1 MSTASAAGI
10 LLIGLNLLAWP
21 YFLFLLVSS
30 IAAWAGRRSPR
41 GETQPKRRFLIVV
54 PAHNE
59 EDGLGAT
66 VRSCRGLDYPHELFE
81 VLVIADNCTDGTA
94 SVARAEGAEVLERH
108 DETKKSKGFAIEHL
122 IDGMKE
128 SGRLARYDALV
139 VIDAD
144 STASANLLRALDR
157 SLEHADWAQCFYTV
171 ANPDDSWRTRLLTYA
186 FTLFNGVIPLGQ
198 WILGQSAGFKGN
210 GMCFSTRGLDRV
222 PWRCRGLVEDME
234 YSWEVR
240 LAGGRIAFVPE
251 AKVYG
256 VMLARGGPAA
266 AAQRKRWEFGRKALK
281 ARVIPALLRPS
292 RLGLGERIVSLL
304 EVTMPT
310 MVGMLA
316 IALVLLLLNAWGI
329 ARSPLPSATGYFF
342 AGSGVL
348 ILLSLSLYA
357 LTPFV
362 VFGLPWS
369 YLQSLMYFPFYA
381 AWKAVITLGGRPTQ
395 WVRTAREKA
404 ATR

>member
-144 STASANLLRALDR
+144 STAPGGYQGHTTANDTLTTIVERLDV
-157 SLEHADWAQCFYTV
+157 DV
-171 ANPDDSWRTRLLTYA
+171 A
-186 FTLFNGVIPLGQ
+186 
-198 WILGQSAGFKGN
+198 K
-210 GMCFSTRGLDRV
+210 
-222 PWRCRGLVEDME
+222 
-234 YSWEVR
+234 
-240 LAGGRIAFVPE
+240 
-251 AKVYG
+251 
-256 VMLARGGPAA
+256 
-266 AAQRKRWEFGRKALK
+266 
-281 ARVIPALLRPS
+281 
-292 RLGLGERIVSLL
+292 RIVPGEIPSVPG
-304 EVTMPT
+304 EIVT
-310 MVGMLA
+310 
-316 IALVLLLLNAWGI
+316 
-329 ARSPLPSATGYFF
+329 
-342 AGSGVL
+342 
-348 ILLSLSLYA
+348 
-357 LTPFV
+357 
-362 VFGLPWS
+362 
-369 YLQSLMYFPFYA
+369 
-381 AWKAVITLGGRPTQ
+381 
-395 WVRTAREKA
+395 VRTDVLDVEIE
-404 ATR
+404 